1 MNLST
6 FNFHCDTL
14 YDLLADH
21 PHRKEIIEIMNAQVS
36 DDTCIAKGLI

>member
-21 PHRKEIIEIMNAQVS
+21 PHQKEIIEIMNAQVS